1 MMVHAN
7 LAKCILSRMDKK
19 DGSEAKDN
27 MKAKINQN
35 LKDTKFQDKDIQ
47 LTNVKM
53 IGNLILYH
61 FKD

>member
-1 MMVHAN
+1 
-7 LAKCILSRMDKK
+7 MDKK